1 MQFTRIRNA
10 SNCPCILIAIG
21 GPYICILGAIFVDI
35 VIVQPLTG
43 YLLLGGNPLKR
54 EAADHIA
61 RIFHVVAKAVGK
73 LDAMYMKLKPSE
85 IPVHNRLL
93 PSPTYRPGSTFEDQD
108 ALSPLNLKFER
119 RYDYEGR
126 HPQEYR
132 RPIFLG
138 TLRGRDV
145 VIKFCEA
152 YGVQAHKLLA
162 DQDPPLAPKLHLAV
176 MVRGGLTMVVMD
188 RIDGQNAFSRFG
200 KPYPQDSDSPS
211 EVEDSSFNEVKVDVK
226 KAIDLLHAS
235 NLVFGD
241 LRRPNIMVV
250 RRPGTGDAS
259 DYDGGMLIDFD
270 WAGPVG
276 QTRYP
281 PVINDSGEIDWA
293 EGVKAGALIEKHH
306 DLVMYQRL

>member
-1 MQFTRIRNA
+1 MA
-10 SNCPCILIAIG
+10 LIS
-21 GPYICILGAIFVDI
+21 AIFVDI

-152 YGVQAHKLLA
+152 YGVQAHRLLA
-162 DQDPPLAPKLHLAV
+162 DQDPRTPEN
-176 MVRGGLTMVVMD
+176 RGAGLT
-188 RIDGQNAFSRFG
+188 
-200 KPYPQDSDSPS
+200 PYPDEKCDKRAKKTGSDPS
-211 EVEDSSFNEVKVDVK
+211 EN
-226 KAIDLLHAS
+226 A
-235 NLVFGD
+235 
-241 LRRPNIMVV
+241 
-250 RRPGTGDAS
+250 
-259 DYDGGMLIDFD
+259 
-270 WAGPVG
+270 
-276 QTRYP
+276 
-281 PVINDSGEIDWA
+281 
-293 EGVKAGALIEKHH
+293 
-306 DLVMYQRL
+306 